1 MTQTFDSKKV
11 KFFTDNETNEKHTN
25 SRTHCQKSVKYSN
38 ASVTDKGMCFNDEF
52 GLFLFFQTSN
62 TLSATLYLL
71 AINPKIQQKLRENLL
86 SNPKTPYLTACIKES
101 MRLLPVAG
109 LNVRET
115 TKDYELMGYNIP
127 KGVNKKLK
135 VKLIVIFTINKQ

>member
-1 MTQTFDSKKV
+1 
-11 KFFTDNETNEKHTN
+11 
-25 SRTHCQKSVKYSN
+25 
-38 ASVTDKGMCFNDEF
+38 
-52 GLFLFFQTSN
+52 
-62 TLSATLYLL
+62 
-71 AINPKIQQKLRENLL
+71 
-86 SNPKTPYLTACIKES
+86 